1 MSTAV
6 LLLITLALSPA
17 ISSNVSTAA
26 AAATADADD
35 DDIADS
41 GDDGNSTTVVVGSST
56 STPTS
61 GEDAETV
68 EVTGRNSTSVIS
80 STVSAEDETLPT
92 QTGEG
97 DVQSLPP
104 TSRTDDV
111 SIKWVRVIS
120 PIFIALTTV
129 GNPLSIITL
138 QNPLFRFCIYSALQ
152 RCLQYVNLRSIS
164 ALLHAILPVFQRITR
179 DVVTKHHNVR
189 YLSSLSS
196 MKTLDVIA

>member
-17 ISSNVSTAA
+17 ISSNVSTTAA

-41 GDDGNSTTVVVGSST
+41 GGDGNSTTVVVGSST

-138 QNPLFRFCIYSALQ
+138 QNPLFRF
-152 RCLQYVNLRSIS
+152 
-164 ALLHAILPVFQRITR
+164 
-179 DVVTKHHNVR
+179 
-189 YLSSLSS
+189 SSDIQTS
-196 MKTLDVIA
+196 T